1 MRNNQPITQM
11 ETLLPEGQFI
21 YSRTDLRGI
30 IVEANEAFAHI
41 SGYRREDMIGQPH
54 NMVRH
59 PDMPE
64 QAFKDMWSDLK
75 QGRPWRGLVKNRR
88 QDGGFYWVLANAS
101 PVRENGQIVGYQ
113 SVRSS
118 PSREAVKAAESAY
131 RRIREGDSSIVI
143 RHGQVRPARQ
153 SLWACFMGLGSQLR
167 WFGMTMLLSNLAMF
181 VGHMMPGDSLREL
194 WMALGGIGVLW
205 SLFFVLYFMPNLRRD
220 LARTDDYLN
229 RLLSSGN
236 LTQRLDVTRDDELG
250 RVSTKLDG
258 FIASVQATLMCMA
271 DSAKQVHHIA
281 DEVDQA
287 VGGVSQ
293 SARVQ
298 SAATTSA
305 AAGIQQVTV
314 SISEVCA
321 HANHA
326 RDAAHTA
333 AQTSCQGEALSGQ
346 ACQTILTLAGTVK
359 TAAAQVERLGAQS
372 QEISRITGVI
382 RDIAEQTNLLALNA
396 AIEAARAGEQ
406 GRGFA
411 VVADEVRKLAERT
424 GRATAEISATIESVQ
439 QETGKAVAGM
449 RAGAEQV
456 EHGVGL
462 VQQAQDALHEI
473 NAQMAH
479 TMQMVND
486 ISESAAEQ
494 ERAMT
499 MMAGSVEQV
508 ACMTEQNMAVVTQT
522 TASAQSL
529 NSMVERMHKSV
540 MQYTV

>member
-1 MRNNQPITQM
+1 MRNNQPITQV
-11 ETLLPEGQFI
+11 ETLLPEGEFI

-153 SLWACFMGLGSQLR
+153 SLWTCFMGLGSQLR
-167 WFGMTMLLSNLAMF
+167 WFGLVMLLSNLAML
-181 VGHMMPGDSLREL
+181 VGQMMPGDNLRAL
-194 WMALGGIGVLW
+194 WMALGGVSVLW
-205 SLFFVLYFMPNLRRD
+205 SLCFVLYFTPRLRRD
-220 LARTDDYLN
+220 LARTDDYLD

-236 LTQRLDVTRDDELG
+236 LKQRLDINRDDELG
-250 RVSTKLDG
+250 RVSAKLDG

-333 AQTSCQGEALSGQ
+333 AQTSCQGKPAKPSWRWP
-346 ACQTILTLAGTVK
+346 
-359 TAAAQVERLGAQS
+359 AQ
-372 QEISRITGVI
+372 
-382 RDIAEQTNLLALNA
+382 
-396 AIEAARAGEQ
+396 
-406 GRGFA
+406 
-411 VVADEVRKLAERT
+411 
-424 GRATAEISATIESVQ
+424 
-439 QETGKAVAGM
+439 
-449 RAGAEQV
+449 
-456 EHGVGL
+456 
-462 VQQAQDALHEI
+462 
-473 NAQMAH
+473 
-479 TMQMVND
+479 
-486 ISESAAEQ
+486 
-494 ERAMT
+494 
-499 MMAGSVEQV
+499 
-508 ACMTEQNMAVVTQT
+508 
-522 TASAQSL
+522 
-529 NSMVERMHKSV
+529 
-540 MQYTV
+540 